1 MSDLNSALTPG
12 GTPGERRS
20 WYVIYVKARHEKS
33 ANSDLAARG
42 IESYLPMRKELH
54 KWSDRKKWVEV
65 PLFSSYVFVK
75 ALPKEFSGVYLA
87 SGFVKFVATNGK
99 PSIIPDNQVDDV
111 RRIVEY
117 YSSDV
122 EVLDGSYSGRKAE
135 VTSGPLAGL
144 RGEIVELLN
153 RKHFVIRIEGLDKL
167 LSVSVPVGAVKVL
180 EDHAAETKPQPDA
193 RKATVTSATS

>member
-1 MSDLNSALTPG
+1 LSDLTSALTPG
-12 GTPGERRS
+12 NIPGERRS
-20 WYVIYVKARHEKS
+20 WYVIYVKARHEKR
-33 ANSDLAARG
+33 AYSDLTAHG
-42 IESYLPMRKELH
+42 LESYLPMRKELH

-75 ALPKEFSGVYLA
+75 ALPREFGGVYLA

-99 PSIIPDNQVDDV
+99 PSIIPDNQVDGV

-122 EVLDGSYSGRKAE
+122 EVLDGSYYGREAE

-167 LSVSVPVGAVKVL
+167 LSVSVPVGAVRVL
-180 EDHAAETKPQPDA
+180 EDHAAETKLQPDT